1 MHTLQVEFQQLKAD
15 YSNNRKEHDD
25 IIHKMQTNLK
35 KRTNKT
41 NILCLDGKTYQIN
54 SDKVE
59 DLYAIDGILSAEAPS
74 QNMTNIGNDSRE
86 RMEQVNKYS
95 SSNLYNKQ

>member
-1 MHTLQVEFQQLKAD
+1 MHTLKVEFQQLKAD

-41 NILCLDGKTYQIN
+41 NILCLDGKTY
-54 SDKVE
+54 
-59 DLYAIDGILSAEAPS
+59 
-74 QNMTNIGNDSRE
+74 
-86 RMEQVNKYS
+86 
-95 SSNLYNKQ
+95 